1 MFRTQVISMTKSEAR
16 RATIKNH
23 LDIYGLPF
31 QFFDAL
37 DGGLSGGAWTHFT
50 CRPDR
55 SGKDYAFR
63 EREVSHN
70 ELACTLSHM
79 QAIQTAWFDGQRET
93 LLVLEDDAMFCT
105 TDTTILKLVA
115 SHAPADAA
123 YIQLALTPANTITKL
138 GEHYERQG
146 NLFLPKDSP
155 ITIRANNEILG
166 CHCTAGYLIT
176 EIGMRSIS
184 EIWFDGPSVIFPCE
198 ESSVVH
204 NVDLVADRFLY
215 EAATSLG
222 GRGYVCTVP
231 IVTTTANEST
241 LHPDHVIWHE
251 EARDT
256 GLGWFSRL
264 HPMLIERLAN
274 YGLGESAQ

>member
-1 MFRTQVISMTKSEAR
+1 MFRTQVISMTKSKAR

-23 LDIYGLPF
+23 LDICGLPF

-37 DGGLSGGAWTHFT
+37 DGGLTGGAWKHFT

-55 SGKDYAFR
+55 SAKDYAYR
-63 EREVSHN
+63 EREVSHS

-79 QAIQTAWFDGQRET
+79 QAIQTARFDGQRET
-93 LLVLEDDAMFCT
+93 LLILEDDARFCS
-105 TDTTILKLVA
+105 TDLTILEQVVQ
-115 SHAPADAA
+115 HAPADAA
-123 YIQLALTPANTITKL
+123 YIQLALTPAITIAKL
-138 GEHYERQG
+138 GEYFEQGG

-184 EIWFDGPSVIFPCE
+184 EIWFDGLSVIFPCE
-198 ESSVVH
+198 ESSVAH

-215 EAATSLG
+215 EAAAARG

-231 IVTTTANEST
+231 IVTTAANEST

-274 YGLGESAQ
+274 YELGESAQ

>member
-23 LDIYGLPF
+23 LDICGLPF

-37 DGGLSGGAWTHFT
+37 D
-50 CRPDR
+50 
-55 SGKDYAFR
+55 
-63 EREVSHN
+63 
-70 ELACTLSHM
+70 
-79 QAIQTAWFDGQRET
+79 
-93 LLVLEDDAMFCT
+93 
-105 TDTTILKLVA
+105 
-115 SHAPADAA
+115 
-123 YIQLALTPANTITKL
+123 
-138 GEHYERQG
+138 
-146 NLFLPKDSP
+146 
-155 ITIRANNEILG
+155 
-166 CHCTAGYLIT
+166 
-176 EIGMRSIS
+176 
-184 EIWFDGPSVIFPCE
+184 
-198 ESSVVH
+198 
-204 NVDLVADRFLY
+204 
-215 EAATSLG
+215 G

-274 YGLGESAQ
+274 YELGESAQ